1 MRRPGAAGNLLGH
14 LLTHLLTIYVLTF
27 TLAFRA
33 ASTFL
38 HAILSLASPSMVLQL
53 WPRSYCSAPCCLWQ
67 PSSPDLLPFACPAVC
82 GSCDSHLSSGAHGPS
97 ISNMRMSSWLLWS
110 RSLLVRVRGQLI
122 LWTFLSLAL

>member
-53 WPRSYCSAPCCLWQ
+53 WPRSYTVLPRVVFGSPLLLIFFPSRVQRFAVLVTVIFLPEHMAHLFPTCVCLPGCSGRAPFWYVFVV
-67 PSSPDLLPFACPAVC
+67 S
-82 GSCDSHLSSGAHGPS
+82 
-97 ISNMRMSSWLLWS
+97 
-110 RSLLVRVRGQLI
+110 
-122 LWTFLSLAL
+122 